1 MKLIKSILFSFIG
14 FISLYAFCC
23 LLFSSSIIIK
33 EKINIDS
40 NPYYLYNTINNLN
53 NWKSWNP
60 YLKKEKSSKIDF
72 NLQKNSTDSF
82 INFKSEDFGETKIRI
97 TKSQIIS
104 QVEYVFKSNDFYLNG
119 IFELRPDTNNIKLS
133 CIVKTKLPFY
143 VKGIK
148 PIIKKRLKKDIIKAL
163 INLKEICEKN
173 SSTSSNPIFVN
184 WQNRHLVYLIDSCN
198 FDNLEK
204 KINDTYLKILNSKL
218 NKKNIE
224 KNFIQY
230 YRFPKKIQ
238 EKDKV
243 IFKAGFFL
251 KDKINSPNNLEI
263 DSLKNIRTIQLTHYG
278 EHSEIHQTHRLILD
292 YCKKNDLELKYPPYE
307 IYSDD
312 QNTNEILII
321 YELID

>member
-104 QVEYVFKSNDFYLNG
+104 QVEYEFKSNDFYLNG

-143 VKGIK
+143 LKGIK
-148 PIIKKRLKKDIIKAL
+148 PIIKKRLKKDIIKGL

-173 SSTSSNPIFVN
+173 NSTSSNPIFVN

-292 YCKKNDLELKYPPYE
+292 YCKKNDLELKYPSYE

-321 YELID
+321 YELIN